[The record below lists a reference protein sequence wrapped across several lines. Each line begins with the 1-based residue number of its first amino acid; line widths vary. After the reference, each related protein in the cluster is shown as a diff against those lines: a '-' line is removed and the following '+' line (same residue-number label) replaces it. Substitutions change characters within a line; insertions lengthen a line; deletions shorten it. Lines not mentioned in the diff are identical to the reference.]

1 MKMAKRKRRINCNF
15 CDSYFYRPDDYV
27 SHLEKKH
34 SASIPPDMTP
44 WQFSYY
50 LRTGK
55 THGNCIICKGKTD
68 WNESTHKYKRFCNNP
83 KCKEKYVDTFQKRMI
98 GKYGK
103 VNLLND
109 PDQQRKMLE
118 HRKISGKYL
127 WSDHVHET
135 TYTGKYELSFLEF
148 VDRIMNFDPDDV
160 MSPSPHTYYY
170 EYEGKKHF
178 YIPDF
183 YIGSLNLEIE
193 IKDGGDNEN
202 KHPKIQ
208 AVDKVKEKLKDN
220 VMRSNRNT
228 FNYLKIVNKKN
239 AILFEYLERAKFNQI
254 HGIEEKIVML

>member
-1 MKMAKRKRRINCNF
+1 MAKRKRRINCNF

-27 SHLEKKH
+27 SHLEKEH

-68 WNESTHKYKRFCNNP
+68 WNESTHKYNP
-83 KCKEKYVDTFQKRMI
+83 KCKEKYVATFQKRMI

-109 PDQQRKMLE
+109 PNQQRKMLE

-127 WSDHVHET
+127 WSDHVHEI

-148 VDRIMNFDPDDV
+148 IDRIMNFDPDDV

-208 AVDKVKEKLKDN
+208 AVDKVKEKLKDD

>member
-27 SHLEKKH
+27 SHLEKEH

-68 WNESTHKYKRFCNNP
+68 WNESTHKYNP
-83 KCKEKYVDTFQKRMI
+83 KCKEKYVATFQKRMI

-109 PDQQRKMLE
+109 PNQQRKMLE

-127 WSDHVHET
+127 WSDHVHEI

-148 VDRIMNFDPDDV
+148 IDRIMNFDPDDV

-208 AVDKVKEKLKDN
+208 AVDKVKEKLKDD